1 MNMASLLRKV
11 SFKIFLWR
19 LMQTCGF
26 SALAG
31 QRCSSADLIR
41 DLYDEYNHFVGD
53 DGRDGK
59 DGRDNV
65 GSPLLCCIPKHK

>member
-19 LMQTCGF
+19 LMQMGGF
-26 SALAG
+26 IGALAG

-53 DGRDGK
+53 DGK